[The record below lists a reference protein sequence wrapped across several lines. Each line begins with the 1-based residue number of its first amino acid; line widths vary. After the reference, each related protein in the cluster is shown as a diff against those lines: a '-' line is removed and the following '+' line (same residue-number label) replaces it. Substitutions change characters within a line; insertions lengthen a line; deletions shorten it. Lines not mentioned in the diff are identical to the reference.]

1 MQFEGQFPGPSNQN
15 WDMVQATVTANVYSN
30 LAFSKL
36 FSLSAPNLQAVST
49 AAHRARDIC
58 LILDYSGS
66 MRFSSLLGLP
76 IGYDNG
82 GSNSTGRSSNNLDTV
97 YPAFGHYSAAAS
109 LIKGSAPSSPYDDA
123 NISATTSDERPP
135 IVQDFYQD
143 ANGTPAFTSCA
154 LELQH
159 HSRGRHSR
167 EDQLQQGRVVCANGV
182 PDAEPRLDRHVRRQF
197 REGRLCPPRLQSD
210 HLGDVQRL
218 YGGAGLLG
226 QDVLHL
232 AARSQE
238 RLADDVFQFPHG
250 PGGQFPAL
258 EHQQRE
264 LAGPRRQR
272 QQRLH
277 HRLRRDL
284 DLHPHGRSA
293 GISAGVAIG
302 PHRLLHADSPDHR
315 HVGLAADRPQSA
327 ILESLYRLRA
337 RSHADQFQYL
347 RCHQSAPARGTR
359 VTATTSYGGSSRLRR

>member
-109 LIKGSAPSSPYDDA
+109 LIKGSAPSSPYDNA

-154 LELQH
+154 LSYSTTPAGDIPAKTNFNKGA
-159 HSRGRHSR
+159 SRIAQTAS
-167 EDQLQQGRVVCANGV
+167 QML
-182 PDAEPRLDRHVRRQF
+182 
-197 REGRLCPPRLQSD
+197 S
-210 HLGDVQRL
+210 
-218 YGGAGLLG
+218 
-226 QDVLHL
+226 L
-232 AARSQE
+232 AS
-238 RLADDVFQFPHG
+238 
-250 PGGQFPAL
+250 
-258 EHQQRE
+258 
-264 LAGPRRQR
+264 
-272 QQRLH
+272 
-277 HRLRRDL
+277 
-284 DLHPHGRSA
+284 
-293 GISAGVAIG
+293 
-302 PHRLLHADSPDHR
+302 
-315 HVGLAADRPQSA
+315 
-327 ILESLYRLRA
+327 
-337 RSHADQFQYL
+337 
-347 RCHQSAPARGTR
+347 
-359 VTATTSYGGSSRLRR
+359 TATYDLNFEKDGYAHPGYNLTTSGTFNG